1 MKNSTTRQISFPQ
14 KGTFPMPHSGRRC
27 LRVFVF
33 VLLGI
38 IVIPGAKCNNK
49 PATENTCGPSSS
61 IQPIAGAGVSW
72 SYGSF
77 PYSPGLF
84 AGDLFDQINLY
95 RFSRG
100 LRTLLWHDG
109 MALVAQKHAVDM
121 NTRKYLSLVSPEGI
135 DMCERMVSSSPS
147 IDFDMAYQFVSF
159 EQFPTQVFSEL
170 VNSNSAR
177 AVMEDHDVSHFGASF
192 QANPG
197 PFYVAILMA
206 KNARP

>member
-1 MKNSTTRQISFPQ
+1 
-14 KGTFPMPHSGRRC
+14 MPHSGRRRF
-27 LRVFVF
+27 RVLLF

-38 IVIPGAKCNNK
+38 IVLPGAKCGRK

-72 SYGSF
+72 SYGAF

-95 RFSRG
+95 RFARG
-100 LRTLLWHDG
+100 MRTLLWHDG

-135 DMCERMVSSSPS
+135 DMCERMVSSVPR
-147 IDFDMAYQFVSF
+147 IDFDMAYQYVAFA
-159 EQFPTQVFSEL
+159 QFPTQVFSQL
-170 VNSNSAR
+170 INSDSSR
-177 AVMEDHDVSHFGASF
+177 AVIEDRDVSHFGASF

-197 PFYVAILMA
+197 PFYVAILFA
-206 KNARP
+206 RNARP